1 MSSGRPPI
9 TKEEVN
15 LVVDAYMMYGN
26 NAAEAARSLNMT
38 ASSFHRRLQKSNLP
52 LQRNQSNIPEPEP
65 FEINKDDLHDEVA
78 DLDEIISKRKK
89 EFQRRDNF
97 EKSRNLINCRVRID
111 GPIGILHLGDPH
123 VDDPGTS
130 IDLLESHVKLV
141 SDTEGLF
148 GATVGDLANHWVGRL
163 ASLHAHQTT
172 TEAETWKLVEWL
184 VTSINWLY
192 IIGGNHDLWVGNGD
206 PIQWM
211 VRKQSGVYEAHG
223 ARIGLMFPNKKEV
236 RIHARH
242 DWSGHSQWNSAHG
255 PAKAAQMGHTDH
267 VLISGHRHISGYQI
281 IKQPTDGLVTHAIR
295 VASYKIHDNYAK
307 QLGLKNQNLSPSVLT
322 IVQPEK
328 DDNDAGLVT
337 VFHDIETG
345 VDFLNFL
352 RRKDM

>member
-163 ASLHAHQTT
+163 ARLHAHQTT

-184 VTSINWLY
+184 GTSINW
-192 IIGGNHDLWVGNGD
+192 
-206 PIQWM
+206 
-211 VRKQSGVYEAHG
+211 QS
-223 ARIGLMFPNKKEV
+223 
-236 RIHARH
+236 
-242 DWSGHSQWNSAHG
+242 
-255 PAKAAQMGHTDH
+255 
-267 VLISGHRHISGYQI
+267 
-281 IKQPTDGLVTHAIR
+281 
-295 VASYKIHDNYAK
+295 
-307 QLGLKNQNLSPSVLT
+307 
-322 IVQPEK
+322 
-328 DDNDAGLVT
+328 
-337 VFHDIETG
+337 
-345 VDFLNFL
+345 
-352 RRKDM
+352 